1 MTKIARVLSNPVL
14 AKVEGIDDPTKLA
27 LSDAM
32 SFIVDGYEHTDAGRS
47 GGWDG
52 RSTLYD
58 WTSGRFP
65 AGFIATAIA
74 TLQNEGW
81 EVQQV
86 RKPLP
91 APLGPMPTQ
100 KCPIVDEHAP
110 DPNREY
116 QFKAVRIL
124 EKHGSYIAQIATG
137 GGKSRVAALCITRIG
152 RKTMFV
158 TTRQALLYQMGE
170 ALDEMGKAILAK
182 LSDDQLLAKL
192 GTEIASKLKGFTV
205 SYVGDSTWDTS
216 GDVVCAMVPTL
227 SQRIAPL
234 ELPLTSTLDEKKRA
248 TERWQRRYDEAIA
261 FLDSVE
267 FVIGEEA
274 HEAGGNGYYDVLG
287 KCRNAHYRLALTAT
301 PMMKDG
307 ESDLRLIAR
316 FGPIRLRVTEEYLIG
331 CGILAKPF
339 FKYIPIGAK
348 EQPPTL
354 RRATAWQKAEDLGIV
369 NNMTRNKHVCA
380 ETIRGSRWG
389 LPVGI
394 LVKRQK
400 HGKILHDM
408 LKQCGLK
415 GAFIFGESGND
426 KRKEALKKLATG
438 EFDYVIGSTIIDVGV
453 DVPALQIL
461 IMAGGGKAEVAIRQR
476 IGRALRKKYKTPN
489 FAFLVDFEDGN
500 NKHLIKHA
508 KARRAIVEQTAGFA
522 EGILPRGKD
531 FDFAALGFQRPM
543 PVGMAA

>member
-1 MTKIARVLSNPVL
+1 MSQIARIISNPVM

-32 SFIVDGYEHTDAGRS
+32 SFVVEGHEHMGA

-58 WTSGRFP
+58 WASGKFP
-65 AGFIATAIA
+65 AGFITTALTI
-74 TLQNEGW
+74 LQNTGW
-81 EVQQV
+81 QVQQV
-86 RKPLP
+86 KHPLP

-100 KCPIVDEHAP
+100 ENPLVDNFDP
-110 DPNREY
+110 DPNRDY

-124 EKHGSYIAQIATG
+124 EKHGSYIAQVATG
-137 GGKSRVAALCITRIG
+137 GGKSRVAALCIKRIG
-152 RKTMFV
+152 RKTIFV

-170 ALDEMGKAILAK
+170 ALAEMGFK
-182 LSDDQLLAKL
+182 
-192 GTEIASKLKGFTV
+192 V
-205 SYVGDSTWDTS
+205 SYCGDGVWDTS
-216 GDVVCAMVPTL
+216 GDVVCAMIPTL
-227 SQRIAPL
+227 SDRISPFTANPMQMSQ
-234 ELPLTSTLDEKKRA
+234 EEIA
-248 TERWQRRYDEAIA
+248 VAAQRWQRRYDEAIDL
-261 FLDSVE
+261 LDSIE

-287 KCRNAHYRLALTAT
+287 KCRRAHYRLALTAT

-316 FGPIRLRVTEEYLIG
+316 FGPIRLKVTEEYLIS

-339 FKYIPIGAK
+339 FKYIQIGPR

-354 RRATAWQKAEDLGIV
+354 RRGTAWQKAEELGIV
-369 NNMTRNKHVCA
+369 NNTVRNKHICA
-380 ETIRGSRWG
+380 EAIRGSRWG

-400 HGKILHDM
+400 HGKILHEM
-408 LKQCGLK
+408 LKQCGLR
-415 GAFIFGESGND
+415 GAFIFGESGNA
-426 KRKEALKKLATG
+426 KRKDALNKLAAG
-438 EFDYVIGSTIIDVGV
+438 EYDYVIGSTIIDVGV

-476 IGRALRKKYKTPN
+476 IGRALRRKKRTPN
-489 FAFLVDFEDGN
+489 FAFLVDFDDGN

-508 KARRAIVEQTAGFA
+508 KQRRAIVEQTPGFV
-522 EGILPRGKD
+522 EGILKRGVD
-531 FDFAALGFQRPM
+531 FDFAKLGFRRPM
-543 PVGMAA
+543 PAGMAA